1 MKKTKILAF
10 CRRVVLAL
18 AAVVIGIRV
27 YAWNAESLV
36 GNRMPM
42 PFGYGAAVVLSGSME
57 PALSVNDVIIAKETQ
72 DYGVGDMIVYQD
84 GASVIVH
91 RIVALDEENVQT
103 KGDAN
108 NAMDAP
114 ISRESVKGKVIAH
127 IPGAGH
133 VVAFLKT
140 PAGIFGLLG
149 AAILLMEFS
158 YRKEKEKDDDELERI
173 KAEIRKLKE
182 EQEN

>member
-1 MKKTKILAF
+1 MKKSKILAF
-10 CRRVVLAL
+10 CRRLVLAL

-57 PALSVNDVIIAKETQ
+57 PVLSVNDVIIAKETQ
-72 DYGVGDMIVYQD
+72 DYVVGDMIVYQE

-108 NAMDAP
+108 NAIDAP
-114 ISRESVKGKVIAH
+114 ISRESVKGKVIAR
-127 IPGAGH
+127 IPRAGH

-140 PAGIFGLLG
+140 PVGIFGLLG

-158 YRKEKEKDDDELERI
+158 YRKEKEKDEDELERI
-173 KAEIRKLKE
+173 KAEIRKLRE